1 VISPVIPTTNAG
13 IAIVLIPD
21 NYNVNARAEN
31 STNAAVLQVL
41 VSGSQWTAVGR
52 TIDNT
57 WVLIQLNGAQVGW
70 VFVATVITD
79 PAQVALLPIVVTNSY

>member
-1 VISPVIPTTNAG
+1 M
-13 IAIVLIPD
+13 AIVLIPD

-31 STNAAVLQVL
+31 STSATVLQVL
-41 VSGSQWTAVGR
+41 VSGSQWIAVGR

-57 WVLIQLNGAQVGW
+57 WVLIRLNSEQVGW

-79 PAQVALLPIVVTNSY
+79 PEQVALLPIVVTNSH